1 MRVGIQPKNENKQIA
16 GTGRLVGVCFLWTA
30 IGSNNHRWN
39 PNIFWV
45 CHYENALCQVM
56 VKKNVA
62 AAPSQKIQTNSNY
75 ITFLAR
81 HDFLDSIIDGEL

>member
-30 IGSNNHRWN
+30 IGSNN
-39 PNIFWV
+39 FWV